1 MTRQKRSTE
10 DRTMDKRILE
20 LEAKFKMFDQYDKIY
35 NENNYELK
43 NTLEIENKINDLNK
57 KTKHSI
63 ILDKTFCLKCH
74 KKKKDHIEITK
85 GKLFKTYYCY
95 SDLKSKYDPYM
106 KKQIEVKV

>member
-1 MTRQKRSTE
+1 MRRTKEQIDQENKRLE
-10 DRTMDKRILE
+10 E
-20 LEAKFKMFDQYDKIY
+20 LEAKFKMFDLYDKIY

-63 ILDKTFCLKCH
+63 ILDKTFCVKCH
-74 KKKKDHIEITK
+74 KKKKDHIVIK
-85 GKLFKTYYCY
+85 GKLFKSYYCFD
-95 SDLKSKYDPYM
+95 DLNSKYDPFM